1 MEGSGY
7 GQMSGTVQ
15 PFSLSD
21 WGKPLITS
29 VISATICTP
38 PWYEAVVLLTRSQY
52 FMDTFKGYVVELVVM
67 GFNLMPS
74 KLK

>member
-7 GQMSGTVQ
+7 SQMSGTVQ

-29 VISATICTP
+29 VMIADLRAKSCTP
-38 PWYEAVVLLTRSQY
+38 AWYEAVVLLILSQ
-52 FMDTFKGYVVELVVM
+52 FLWVHLRDM
-67 GFNLMPS
+67 
-74 KLK
+74 